1 MFGHGCASFSAA
13 PEYEQI
19 DEEKE
24 EEDDDEDVL
33 EDFPLE
39 PEEETEYG
47 GSELTESG
55 EAGEEEGE
63 GEGGGDEEGEGG
75 EGGDF
80 YDFSSYD
87 ESTQVCSLSSCPTP
101 IAG

>member
-13 PEYEQI
+13 PEYEEL

-24 EEDDDEDVL
+24 EDDDVL

-63 GEGGGDEEGEGG
+63 EEVEGEEGAGEGDKGGN
-75 EGGDF
+75 F